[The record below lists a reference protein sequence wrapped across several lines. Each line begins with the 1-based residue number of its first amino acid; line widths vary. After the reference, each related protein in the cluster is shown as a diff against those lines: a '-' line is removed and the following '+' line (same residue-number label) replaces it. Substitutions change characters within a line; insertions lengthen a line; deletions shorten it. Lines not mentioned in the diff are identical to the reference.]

1 MSNHTYILVQVTTYN
16 STILLY
22 HLSITDVI
30 PESGVGDRLDDPERI
45 STGNSEAYQKDN
57 QRVND
62 TLEIS
67 PVISP
72 LADTCH

>member
-1 MSNHTYILVQVTTYN
+1 MSNHKYILVQVTTYN

-22 HLSITDVI
+22 HLSFMDVI

-45 STGNSEAYQKDN
+45 FTGDSETYQKDN
-57 QRVND
+57 QKMND

-67 PVISP
+67 PS
-72 LADTCH
+72 